1 MAEGVCLDLV
11 GVVGDCDGV
20 GVDRE
25 RFGVD
30 FEAGEGDVPADED
43 DLLLRCKIFEIM
55 LGIPGVME
63 RFFCRR
69 KVALLFCCL
78 FVLQYNEVSRYLC
91 IDFHC
96 MTQT

>member
-55 LGIPGVME
+55 LGIPG
-63 RFFCRR
+63 RDGYI
-69 KVALLFCCL
+69 LLSSKSSFN
-78 FVLQYNEVSRYLC
+78 VLSVCSSVYEVSS
-91 IDFHC
+91 
-96 MTQT
+96 